1 MIALTQKLQFMKK
14 IKNMSFMHGIMALL
28 IFTFLVSIFN
38 SFFLMHKS
46 ENQKIVIFDRE
57 LLFKDYYQSLK
68 KIADNSKSQTVS
80 QQFLDRKNA
89 IFIKAMLS
97 DLNNYQGQHNAI
109 VIKRSSLMAASVFNG
124 TKTDITKTIEKELKK
139 QGAIA

>member
-1 MIALTQKLQFMKK
+1 MIALKLKLQLIKK
-14 IKNMSFMHGIMALL
+14 IKNMSIFDLL
-28 IFTFLVSIFN
+28 ATVVIVTFLLCIFN
-38 SFFLMHKS
+38 SFSMIHKS
-46 ENQKIVIFDRE
+46 EKQKIVIFDRE
-57 LLFKDYYQSLK
+57 LLFKDYYQSMK
-68 KIADNSKSQTVS
+68 KIADQSKSQTVS

-89 IFIKAMLS
+89 IFIKSMLS
-97 DLNNYQGQHNAI
+97 DLNNYQRQHNAI

>member
-1 MIALTQKLQFMKK
+1 MIALIEKIQLMKK
-14 IKNMSFMHGIMALL
+14 IKSITFINVITVLL
-28 IFTFLVSIFN
+28 IFTFLLSILN
-38 SFFLMHKS
+38 SFSLMHKS
-46 ENQKIVIFDRE
+46 EKQKIVIFDRE

-97 DLNNYQGQHNAI
+97 DLNNYQAEHNAI
-109 VIKRSSLMAASVFNG
+109 VVKRSSLTAPAVFND

-139 QGAIA
+139 QGAIG

>member
-1 MIALTQKLQFMKK
+1 MIALIEKIQLIRK
-14 IKNMSFMHGIMALL
+14 IKNITFFNVITTLL
-28 IFTFLVSIFN
+28 IFTFLLSIFN
-38 SFFLMHKS
+38 SFYMTHKS
-46 ENQKIVIFDRE
+46 EKQKIVIFDRE
-57 LLFKDYYQSLK
+57 LLFKDYYQSMK
-68 KIADNSKSQTVS
+68 KIADQSKSQTVS

-89 IFIKAMLS
+89 IFIKSMLS
-97 DLNNYQGQHNAI
+97 DLNNYQRQHNAI

>member
-46 ENQKIVIFDRE
+46 EKQKIVIFDRE

-109 VIKRSSLMAASVFNG
+109 VIKSSSLMAASVFNG

>member
-1 MIALTQKLQFMKK
+1 MIALIEKIQLIRK
-14 IKNMSFMHGIMALL
+14 IKNITFFNVITTLI

-124 TKTDITKTIEKELKK
+124 TQTDITKTIEKELKK